1 MVNNENNMISS
12 DNQSSESDK
21 SKLMKYES
29 IRIYIKYSHGN
40 TTINL
45 TDIQGNSILCISA
58 GSLGFSGARKGSLL
72 AAKATAEVVAKK
84 AIELGC
90 KQVFY
95 FVKGDRE
102 DSQEVIKVFHQFGLC
117 LTKSDNC

>member
-1 MVNNENNMISS
+1 MVNDGKKMIDSG
-12 DNQSSESDK
+12 NQSSELDK

-29 IRIYIKYSHGN
+29 IRIYIKYSPNN

-84 AIELGC
+84 ANELGC

-95 FVKGDRE
+95 FIKGDRE
-102 DSQEVIKVFHQFGLC
+102 ESQEVIRVFHKFGLC
-117 LTKSDNC
+117 LTKSID

>member
-1 MVNNENNMISS
+1 MDS
-12 DNQSSESDK
+12 DNQSSQSDK
-21 SKLMKYES
+21 SKLTKYES
-29 IRIYIKYSHGN
+29 IRIYIKYSSNN

-45 TDIQGNSILCISA
+45 TDIKGNSILCISA

-95 FVKGDRE
+95 YIKGDKE
-102 DSQEVIKVFHQFGLC
+102 ESQEVIKIFHQYGLF
-117 LTKSDNC
+117 LTKPDNF

>member
-1 MVNNENNMISS
+1 MVNDENNMICS
-12 DNQSSESDK
+12 DNQSSQSDK
-21 SKLMKYES
+21 SNLMKYES
-29 IRIYIKYSHGN
+29 IRIYIKYSTNN

-58 GSLGFSGARKGSLL
+58 GSLGFSGAKKGSLL

-95 FVKGDRE
+95 FIKGDRE
-102 DSQEVIKVFHQFGLC
+102 ESHEVVKVFHQFGLC
-117 LTKSDNC
+117 LTEPDNF